1 MFQLSNFCAITRFK
15 MTIMNA
21 SVLSQLKVKWNS
33 PALNNNSLLYESNFH
48 LKQHLH
54 HLYFKHIIGTYN
66 INYSKEINSV
76 VRMIYTQA

>member
-33 PALNNNSLLYESNFH
+33 PAL
-48 LKQHLH
+48 
-54 HLYFKHIIGTYN
+54 
-66 INYSKEINSV
+66 
-76 VRMIYTQA
+76 